1 MITITDFH
9 PEDSSTYEDLHSTF
23 HGLYGSTEAFGDYFK
38 DTVQVGS
45 VSLPNQE
52 LAQVNEQTGTFAGQ
66 DADDS
71 FIMDGI
77 MGAGFGE
84 NGPTIP
90 MELYNNKL
98 IPEPVFSVYM
108 GKLGGS
114 TGSVIFGGVHDNKPL
129 NVTSVHESDAKWYAN
144 ARKISLDGDT
154 IASYDNDVDWL
165 LDTGTSISKL
175 LKDEADKLTTKLFGD
190 DAESNGHHYIV
201 NNCAKY
207 QSQSWTITLTFP
219 NVDGGDFD
227 LVFTPHD
234 TLNMEHDDGTCTFG
248 FGTSDHRILGNSVME
263 RYISAFN
270 FGDMTVGFALK

>member
-1 MITITDFH
+1 M
-9 PEDSSTYEDLHSTF
+9 
-23 HGLYGSTEAFGDYFK
+23 
-38 DTVQVGS
+38 
-45 VSLPNQE
+45 
-52 LAQVNEQTGTFAGQ
+52 NEQTGTFAGQ
-66 DADDS
+66 DTDDS
-71 FIMDGI
+71 FTMDGI

-114 TGSVIFGGVHDNKPL
+114 TGSVIFGGVHDNKSL

-165 LDTGTSISKL
+165 VDTGTSVSRL
-175 LKDEADKLTTKLFGD
+175 LEDEADELANTLFGD
-190 DAESNGHHYIV
+190 DAEYDGDIIV
-201 NNCAKY
+201 ISDCSKY
-207 QSQSWTITLTFP
+207 LSQSWTITLTFP
-219 NVDGGDFD
+219 NVDGGEFD

-234 TLNMEHDDGTCTFG
+234 TLNIKNNDGTCTFG
-248 FGTSDHRILGNSVME
+248 FGKSDHRILGNSVLE
-263 RYISAFN
+263 RYITAFN